1 MMTYYEELGVP
12 GGASREEIRQA
23 YKRLVRLLHPDRC
36 SDPATRLLAELQMRR
51 LNGILEVLSDPGERA
66 RYDRWL
72 VERDSPWRRHR
83 LPAGPGPA
91 QRLRALWQNWW
102 SAWRRRRP
110 PVAGEAPRQ
119 RPPDGRAGW
128 RGTAWRRLALW
139 RLAAA
144 VPGLL
149 VLLLFCTLMPSRPPA
164 RRPAAQIAPHTLP
177 REHPAEPPVAR
188 RIKRARASPAAVRE
202 KQGPPKEV
210 RGAHSPPAQDRP
222 AVANPTVIRD
232 RTATQPTSAGT
243 AGTMSVAVGP
253 PPPPATAGT
262 PPAGTPPAGT
272 PPEAPEAPAALA
284 GDWFFLPAA
293 ETGKSG
299 YSPEFIEL
307 RLSEDQ
313 GMIRGRY
320 RARYRVTDRAISPN
334 VAFQFEG
341 RAAAEGGVLPW
352 RGAGGAQ
359 GEIRLRLLANGKLE
373 VEWAAAHLGE
383 DLELISGAATLV
395 RKRE

>member
-36 SDPATRLLAELQMRR
+36 GDPATRLLAELQMRR
-51 LNGILEVLSDPGERA
+51 LNGVLEVLSDPGERA

-91 QRLRALWQNWW
+91 QRLRALWQNWRNVGW
-102 SAWRRRRP
+102 RRRP
-110 PVAGEAPRQ
+110 PAAGDARCQ
-119 RPPDGRAGW
+119 RPPDGRARW
-128 RGTAWRRLALW
+128 RGTPWRRLAMW

-164 RRPAAQIAPHTLP
+164 RRPAAQAAPQILP
-177 REHPAEPPVAR
+177 RERPTAPPVAR
-188 RIKRARASPAAVRE
+188 RMKPARASPAAARE
-202 KQGPPKEV
+202 KQGPPRKALA
-210 RGAHSPPAQDRP
+210 AHSPPAQHRS
-222 AVANPTVIRD
+222 AEANPPKD
-232 RTATQPTSAGT
+232 LKPSPTQS
-243 AGTMSVAVGP
+243 
-253 PPPPATAGT
+253 PPATAS
-262 PPAGTPPAGT
+262 PP

-284 GDWFFLPAA
+284 GDWFFVPAS
-293 ETGKSG
+293 ETGNGG

-313 GMIRGRY
+313 GVIRGRY

-341 RAAAEGGVLPW
+341 HTAAEGGVLPW

-359 GEIRLRLLANGKLE
+359 GEIRLRLLANGNLE

-383 DLELISGAATLV
+383 DLELISGTATLV
-395 RKRE
+395 RKLE

>member
-1 MMTYYEELGVP
+1 MTYYEELGVP

-36 SDPATRLLAELQMRR
+36 GDPATRLLAELQMRR
-51 LNGILEVLSDPGERA
+51 LNGVLEVLSDPGERA

-83 LPAGPGPA
+83 LAAGPGPA
-91 QRLRALWQNWW
+91 QRLKALWQNWR
-102 SAWRRRRP
+102 SAWRRRP
-110 PVAGEAPRQ
+110 PLAGEAPRQ
-119 RPPDGRAGW
+119 RPPDGRA
-128 RGTAWRRLALW
+128 RFCDTPWRRLAMW

-144 VPGLL
+144 APGML
-149 VLLLFCTLMPSRPPA
+149 VLLVFCTLMPSRQPA
-164 RRPAAQIAPHTLP
+164 RKPVAQAAAQTLP
-177 REHPAEPPVAR
+177 REHPAAPPEAR
-188 RIKRARASPAAVRE
+188 RMKRARASPAAVRE
-202 KQGPPKEV
+202 KQGPP
-210 RGAHSPPAQDRP
+210 RNALTSLSPPAQGRP
-222 AVANPTVIRD
+222 AEANPPKDVKPS
-232 RTATQPTSAGT
+232 PTR
-243 AGTMSVAVGP
+243 
-253 PPPPATAGT
+253 PPPATAGA
-262 PPAGTPPAGT
+262 PPAATAPPAAPAAPAT
-272 PPEAPEAPAALA
+272 AVQPPATPEAPPALA

-293 ETGKSG
+293 ETGKNG

-307 RLSEDQ
+307 RLSENQ
-313 GMIRGRY
+313 GVIRGRY

-341 RAAAEGGVLPW
+341 RTAAEGGVLPW

-373 VEWAAAHLGE
+373 VEWAAAHLGD